1 VRHEAT
7 TDRSDIQG
15 LRAVAVS
22 LVVLDHV
29 GVPGLGGGYLGVDVF
44 FVVSG
49 FLITGLLLREH
60 DGAGRISVLGFY
72 ARRARRILP
81 AATVVLVATS
91 LYAAWALAPSR
102 VEEIVTDVRWSALF
116 AANWHFLELGT
127 DYFAQGRAPSPV
139 QHFWSLAVEEQFY
152 VVWPGLLALL
162 LNGGRHG
169 RRRAAAVLMALWCGS
184 LAWAVVLLA
193 TSPTGAY
200 FSSLT
205 RAWELATGA
214 LLAVAAGRL
223 GGLGRPA
230 RAALGATGLL
240 AILASAATFG
250 DDTGVP
256 GLPTLLPV
264 LGTAAVLAAGTGAG
278 PVGVGRLLGVT
289 PVRWI
294 GDASYSIYLWHWPV
308 LLLGGERLGLPA
320 RAEGAVLVAVTL
332 AMAAASYVLVEQP
345 FRTGRIPVVA
355 RGRRALVLWP
365 ATVAL
370 VAGGSVVATAHADA
384 ALRQREA
391 AARAWYAAHQPAS
404 PAPTGSAG
412 TTGTSA
418 EPVPVA
424 RVLRQAVADAEAGA
438 PVPPDLTNLDR
449 LGRDIWQ
456 TWFTCYL
463 DLEAETGRICPV
475 GDPDSTTT
483 VVLFGDSHAGMWLP
497 ALDAVAR
504 QAQVRVVPLL
514 KIGCGPFEVDQWH
527 GGAPAPSCQAFRAW
541 ALAQIRQLHPEVV
554 LLGYRGMW
562 AVHADP
568 GETESVLWGQGA
580 VDTLTRL
587 AELTPRR
594 IVVGDISSTG
604 LAPADCL
611 TAPDASLDSCTVGEE
626 QVVLDANRLAADAAR
641 RTGAEYVD
649 LTDLVCAR
657 HRCPLVAAD
666 IVIYHDPSHVTMSWA
681 RRVAA
686 EFGAKLDLAAG

>member
-1 VRHEAT
+1 
-7 TDRSDIQG
+7 

-60 DGAGRISVLGFY
+60 ERTDRISILGFY

-81 AATVVLVATS
+81 AATVVLIATS
-91 LYAAWALAPSR
+91 LYAAWTLAPSR

-116 AANWHFLELGT
+116 AANWHFAELGT
-127 DYFAQGRAPSPV
+127 DYFSQGRAPSPV

-162 LNGGRHG
+162 LLGGRHG
-169 RRRAAAVLMALWCGS
+169 RQRAAAVLAVVWGAS
-184 LAWAVVLLA
+184 LAWAVVLLT
-193 TSPTGAY
+193 TSPTSAY

-214 LLAVAAGRL
+214 LLAVAAARLGRL
-223 GGLGRPA
+223 RSPA
-230 RAALGATGLL
+230 RAALGASGLL
-240 AILASAATFG
+240 AILVSAATF
-250 DDTGVP
+250 DDHTGVP

-264 LGTAAVLAAGTGAG
+264 LGTAAVLAAGTGAE
-278 PVGVGRLLGVT
+278 PIGVGRVLGVA
-289 PVRWI
+289 PVRWV

-308 LLLGGERLGLPA
+308 LLLGGERLTLPA
-320 RAEGAVLVAVTL
+320 RTEGLLLVAVTL
-332 AMAAASYVLVEQP
+332 AIAAASYVLVEQP
-345 FRTGRIPVVA
+345 FRTGRFPLVA

-370 VAGGSVVATAHADA
+370 VAGGSIVATAHADG

-391 AARAWYAAHQPAS
+391 AARAWYAAHQPAPS
-404 PAPTGSAG
+404 APTGTSG
-412 TTGTSA
+412 TTGTGA

-424 RVLRQAVADAEAGA
+424 QLLRQAVADAEAGA

-475 GDPDSTTT
+475 GDPDGATT

-504 QAQVRVVPLL
+504 QARVRVVPLL
-514 KIGCGPFEVDQWH
+514 KIGCSPFDVDQWH
-527 GGAPAPSCQAFRAW
+527 DGAPMPSCQAFRAW
-541 ALAQIRQLHPEVV
+541 ALTQIGQLHPDVV
-554 LLGYRGMW
+554 MLGYRGMW

-580 VDTLTRL
+580 LDTLTKL

-604 LAPADCL
+604 LAPPDCL
-611 TAPDASLDSCTVGEE
+611 TAPDASLGSCTVGEE
-626 QVVLDANRLAADAAR
+626 QVVLDANRLAAGAAR

-657 HRCPLVAAD
+657 HRCPPVAAG
-666 IVIYHDPSHVTMSWA
+666 IVIYHDPSHVTMTWA

-686 EFGAKLDLAAG
+686 ELGDKLRLDQERSQPAGRL